1 MASKYL
7 RRFPGKRRF
16 ERVSKDDWDAPMPH
30 RDIAG
35 WGHIGVLEA
44 DVIVWAPGGELIVAR
59 KWPARSYIRNFAR
72 ILRNTFGQAGVDLV
86 DRVGTNRTTTLRV
99 NPGANVGLTTGLYQ
113 ESVNTNQSGNCELS
127 GVGMAIGNGVPAENH
142 QRNDLVA
149 RVGGIYSS
157 RQNVRTSVLTTATT
171 TLEVTTGVTNG
182 QGTSLNISEMGMFL
196 YGTSTSS
203 SGQYYVPYTTLLAY
217 DGISP
222 TVAVGSGG
230 VIGVRYTMNFPI

>member
-1 MASKYL
+1 MASKYF

-30 RDIAG
+30 RDVAG

-44 DVIVWAPGGELIVAR
+44 DVRLWNPDGELVLAR

-72 ILRNTFGQAGVDLV
+72 ILRGTFGQSNQLV
-86 DRVGTNRTTTLRV
+86 DRTGTNRTTALND
-99 NPGANVGLTTGLYQ
+99 NPSSAIGLTAFIYQ
-113 ESVNTNQSGNCELS
+113 ETVNIANIGNCELS

-157 RQNVRTSVLTTATT
+157 RQNVYTTVLNTTTT
-171 TLEVTTGVTNG
+171 TLQVTTGVTNG
-182 QGTSLNISEMGMFL
+182 QAISLDISEMGMFL
-196 YGTSTSS
+196 YGMYTTAGATVS
-203 SGQYYVPYTTLLAY
+203 VPFTTLLTY

-222 TVAVGSGG
+222 VVPVATGG
-230 VIGVRYTMNFPI
+230 VIAPRYTMNFPI